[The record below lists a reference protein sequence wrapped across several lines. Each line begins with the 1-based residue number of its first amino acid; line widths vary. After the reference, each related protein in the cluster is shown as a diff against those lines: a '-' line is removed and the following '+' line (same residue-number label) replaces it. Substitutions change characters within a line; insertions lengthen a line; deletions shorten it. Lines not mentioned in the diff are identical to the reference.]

1 MEVTEIKRIYAYYS
15 RVYDFI
21 FKRWFFP
28 RQRHAIQSLKIGPGQ
43 RILDVGVGTGFSL
56 PLYPRHTHVIGVDLS
71 SKMLWEAQ
79 KKVLHER
86 LRHVALREMDASH
99 LAFPD
104 STFYVVIAAFVISVV
119 PDPLQ
124 VLAEIKRVSK
134 PEGQIVIINHFQSQN
149 RVMAQLEKWV
159 SPLCTKIGWRSDLAL
174 EYLVQHADLH
184 IDRKYSLN
192 KLDLWKVIYAT
203 NNK

>member
-86 LRHVALREMDASH
+86 LRHVALMEMDASH

-104 STFYVVIAAFVISVV
+104 NTFDVVIAAFVISVV